1 MLKIFLAKE
10 EGYDA
15 LPSFLS
21 SNHHV
26 ISERMWY
33 IMNIAK
39 INEFKDIELVENIS
53 IPSKVH
59 VYSLGVEYMREWFL
73 KRFEDDFFKT
83 IYVNGKHIF
92 DDFRRFNREQI
103 TKVEKPA
110 LSIIPTVDHEFD
122 RDTVDLRL
130 GGLSVLTRRSRFK
143 QQAII
148 QDPDHNLFLNMIME
162 LVRMNFTFKV
172 RVATRAQQDEI
183 SNYMKY
189 AFRVGA
195 TQKEFVSYDYHLP
208 YEAMLNIASRMG
220 FELIYPQE
228 EDKNKFSPRVK
239 NIEGF
244 LSYLNS
250 YSLYPISYKMRTING
265 RSEFFM
271 RLPAEQCCTHI
282 NNMDRLQLDEGEREE
297 QLDNNFHI
305 EMSPILSIPCPQQYF
320 FYSEDA
326 LDERFKMKKEIA
338 GLYSF
343 RTLTPPEKDEQG
355 WHRYLYTEYVEDEK
369 VVDNIGIEE
378 LVEGSDLYRVIKH
391 VLGIHIS
398 PSVFVNVKIF
408 NRFKEKEIS
417 MDWENMN
424 ILLKEPEMKSDNSQI
439 GIYVDLEFMN
449 NQIKIMD
456 QTDKSRMETK
466 DQVDDILLCKE
477 PTVLK

>member
-1 MLKIFLAKE
+1 MSIVNL
-10 EGYDA
+10 
-15 LPSFLS
+15 
-21 SNHHV
+21 
-26 ISERMWY
+26 
-33 IMNIAK
+33 
-39 INEFKDIELVENIS
+39 NEFKDIELYENLS

-73 KRFEDDFFKT
+73 SKFEEGYFKT

-110 LSIIPTVDHEFD
+110 LSIIPTVDYEFN
-122 RDTVDLRL
+122 RDMVDLRL
-130 GGLSVLTRRSRFK
+130 GGLNILTRRSRFK

-148 QDPDHNLFLNMIME
+148 QDPDHNLFLNMNME

-172 RVATRAQQDEI
+172 RVSTKAQQDEMY
-183 SNYMKY
+183 NFMKF

-195 TQKEFVSYDYHLP
+195 TQKDFVSYDYHLP
-208 YEAMLNIASRMG
+208 YEAMLNIASHIG
-220 FELIYPQE
+220 FEIVSPPE
-228 EDKNKFSPRVK
+228 EDKHRFSSRVK

-282 NNMDRLQLDEGEREE
+282 NNTDQLSRDDGEREE

-326 LDERFKMKKEIA
+326 LDERYKFKKEIA

-343 RTLTPPEKDEQG
+343 RTLTPPEKDNNG
-355 WHRYLYTEYVEDEK
+355 WYRYLYTEYVEEER
-369 VVDNIGIEE
+369 VVESINIDE
-378 LVEGSDLYRVIKH
+378 LVEGSDLYRAIKH
-391 VLGIHIS
+391 VLTMNIS
-398 PSVFVNVKIF
+398 PSIFVNIRIF
-408 NRFKEKEIS
+408 NRFKEKELSI
-417 MDWENMN
+417 DWENM
-424 ILLKEPEMKSDNSQI
+424 IVTLKDSIMKSDYSQI

-449 NQIKIMD
+449 NQIKILD
-456 QTDKSRMETK
+456 NANKSRMDVK
-466 DQVDDILLCKE
+466 SLNGDISLCKE
-477 PTVLK
+477 PTNNIIKEDNYGDN